1 MLFFNFCLHLHQELD
16 ADGDGNISQEELLN
30 HLIGAKVTKQKLHRS
45 RWAFAV
51 TVLVAIAALLGI
63 SFASNKV
70 AYETSKETIVEGT
83 RLLTKSHEPVTTSA
97 NMIDVPIPAMAFLSD
112 VVTSN
117 INHVSFTSSDGA
129 SHDREVAGVD
139 TRAKEHV
146 KIYTT
151 LGDTIEW
158 NGGNVLDI
166 AMANGDSLS
175 KSIKCSKC
183 SAINLVMNDEI
194 EQGLQEYERVL
205 DDMIV
210 PQDED
215 ERRLNDGAVAF
226 NVKFLPSLTRLLNQD
241 SDFGYQIR
249 SCAQSCFDK
258 WGSNW
263 AALET
268 LPQAWATVRAFFDSR
283 VVGSLDD
290 LLYVILNSEYRCECG
305 EEVTPQQMLALIGP
319 ITEDC

>member
-1 MLFFNFCLHLHQELD
+1 MIITHQLINIVFQLSTHIFKELD

-30 HLIGAKVTKQKLHRS
+30 HLIGAKATKKKLHRS
-45 RWAFAV
+45 RWILAV

-97 NMIDVPIPAMAFLSD
+97 NMIDVPIPAMAFLPD

-117 INHVSFTSSDGA
+117 INHVSFTSTDGD

-139 TRAKEHV
+139 TRAGEHV
-146 KIYTT
+146 KIFTT

-158 NGGNVLDI
+158 NGDNALDI
-166 AMANGDSLS
+166 TMANGVSLS

-194 EQGLQEYERVL
+194 EQGLQEYERAL
-205 DDMIV
+205 DEIV
-210 PQDED
+210 PQD
-215 ERRLNDGAVAF
+215 
-226 NVKFLPSLTRLLNQD
+226 QD
-241 SDFGYQIR
+241 SRKLGKQYGYR
-249 SCAQSCFDK
+249 
-258 WGSNW
+258 GPNW
-263 AALET
+263 WL
-268 LPQAWATVRAFFDSR
+268 
-283 VVGSLDD
+283 
-290 LLYVILNSEYRCECG
+290 IH
-305 EEVTPQQMLALIGP
+305 TP
-319 ITEDC
+319 CR

>member
-1 MLFFNFCLHLHQELD
+1 MLFFNFCLHLQQELD

-45 RWAFAV
+45 RWVLAA

-97 NMIDVPIPAMAFLSD
+97 NMIDVPIPAMAFLSG

-139 TRAKEHV
+139 TRAGELV

-158 NGGNVLDI
+158 NGGPALDI
-166 AMANGDSLS
+166 FMASGDSFT
-175 KSIKCSKC
+175 KNIKCSKC

-194 EQGLQEYERVL
+194 EQGLQEYERAL
-205 DDMIV
+205 DEIV
-210 PQDED
+210 PQDQD
-215 ERRLNDGAVAF
+215 ERRLDDLVLAF
-226 NVKFLPSLTRLLNQD
+226 NKRFTGQLEGIGRN
-241 SDFGYQIR
+241 
-249 SCAQSCFDK
+249 CAQQCYGGERGVNRGVVELVQTGGGFSYMPECK
-258 WGSNW
+258 CVSERT
-263 AALET
+263 ALGQHDIFIVDNIR
-268 LPQAWATVRAFFDSR
+268 LVDMCNP
-283 VVGSLDD
+283 
-290 LLYVILNSEYRCECG
+290 
-305 EEVTPQQMLALIGP
+305 
-319 ITEDC
+319 